1 MSTTKDR
8 LLDSA
13 EQLFSSQGFSATSVR
28 QITTAANANLAAMN
42 YHFGSKEQLI
52 SAVFARRLAPLNE
65 ERLVILEHCCEE
77 SEGGI
82 PSLEESVRALVGP
95 ALRLSQDPA
104 RGGERFMLLMGRAFS
119 EPGHGVG
126 ELVLRQFQG
135 LARRFFPLFRHH
147 LEDLTE
153 ETFFWRIHF
162 LIGAMA
168 HTMAAPE
175 RLRFIS
181 GGRCSLQD
189 PEEAVERLVEFV
201 VAGLRAP
208 DGAEATT

>member
-65 ERLVILEHCCEE
+65 ERLGILERCCED

-119 EPGHGVG
+119 EPGHGVD

-135 LARRFFPLFRHH
+135 LAHCFFPVFRHH

-181 GGRCSLQD
+181 GDRCSLQD

-201 VAGLRAP
+201 VAGLRAS
-208 DGAEATT
+208 DGAETRA

>member
-13 EQLFSSQGFSATSVR
+13 EQLFSREGFSSTSVR
-28 QITTAANANLAAMN
+28 QITAAAGVNLAALN

-52 SAVFARRLAPLNE
+52 SAVFARRLGPLNE
-65 ERLVILEHCCEE
+65 ERLGLLERCSRE
-77 SEGGI
+77 SEGGV
-82 PSLEESVRALVGP
+82 PSLRASVTALVGP
-95 ALRLSQDPA
+95 ALRLSQDPD

-119 EPGHGVG
+119 EPGHGVE
-126 ELVLRQFQG
+126 ELVLRQFEE
-135 LARRFFPLFRHH
+135 LAQRFFPVFRHH
-147 LEDLTE
+147 LGDLSE

-168 HTMAAPE
+168 HTMAASK
-175 RLRFIS
+175 RLDFVS
-181 GGRCSLQD
+181 GGCCSLD
-189 PEEAVERLVEFV
+189 NPEAAVGRLVDFV

-208 DGAEATT
+208 DRVETKP

>member
-1 MSTTKDR
+1 MNTTKDR

-13 EQLFSSQGFSATSVR
+13 EQLFSRQGFSATSVR
-28 QITTAANANLAAMN
+28 QISAAASVNLAAMN

-65 ERLVILEHCCEE
+65 ERIGILERCCKE

-82 PSLEESVRALVGP
+82 PSLDESVRALVGP

-119 EPGHGVG
+119 DPGHEIN
-126 ELVLRQFQG
+126 ELVLRQFEG
-135 LARRFFPLFRHH
+135 IARRFFPVFRHH
-147 LEDLTE
+147 LEHLTE

-162 LIGAMA
+162 LVGAMA
-168 HTMAAPE
+168 YTMTARE
-175 RLRFIS
+175 RLHFIS
-181 GGRCSLQD
+181 GGRCSLED
-189 PEEAVERLVEFV
+189 PGEAVDRLVEFV
-201 VAGLRAP
+201 VAGLRAR
-208 DGAEATT
+208 DGVETGK

>member
-181 GGRCSLQD
+181 GGRCSLQA

>member
-13 EQLFSSQGFSATSVR
+13 EQLFSKQGFSATSVR
-28 QITTAANANLAAMN
+28 QITASANVNLAAMN

-52 SAVFARRLAPLNE
+52 SAVFARRLGPLNE
-65 ERLVILEHCCEE
+65 ERIGILERCCKE

-82 PSLEESVRALVGP
+82 PSLEESVKALVGP

-119 EPGHGVG
+119 EPGHGVDA
-126 ELVLRQFQG
+126 LVLRQFEG
-135 LARRFFPLFRHH
+135 LARRFFPVFRHH

-162 LIGAMA
+162 LVGAMA
-168 HTMAAPE
+168 YTMAAPA
-175 RLRFIS
+175 RLHFIS
-181 GGRCSLQD
+181 GGRCSMED
-189 PEEAVERLVEFV
+189 PEEAVARLVGFV

-208 DGAEATT
+208 AEVEIGT